1 MDSESLIRPP
11 AARLFCGLVSF
22 IIISSMILLP
32 NTDVQKNLTL
42 VLKGPRP
49 YKQNIV
55 KAAVKYKNI
64 GINKRIDLFLPIIID
79 AAEKYGV
86 DPDLVKAV
94 IMAESSYNPSAVSNK
109 GAVGLMQIM
118 SATATSLGVKD
129 LFNPEDNVDGGV
141 KYLKWLLNQF
151 KGDTMLAV
159 AAYNAGRT
167 KVRKYQGVP
176 PYKTTQYYVKK
187 VFEYYEYYQDA
198 EKIET

>member
-1 MDSESLIRPP
+1 MDCEPLIRSS
-11 AARLFCGLVSF
+11 AARLTCGLISLV
-22 IIISSMILLP
+22 IISSIIVLP
-32 NTDVQKNLTL
+32 NNNTENNLEL

-49 YKQNIV
+49 YKQNIAEQGRKHKIV
-55 KAAVKYKNI
+55 N
-64 GINKRIDLFLPIIID
+64 INKRINLFMPIILG
-79 AAEKYGV
+79 AAEKYNV

-94 IMAESSYNPSAVSNK
+94 IMAESSFNPSAVSSK

-118 SATATSLGVKD
+118 PDTAESLGVKD

-151 KGDTMLAV
+151 DGNTVLAV

-176 PYKTTQYYVKK
+176 PYKTTRYYVKK
-187 VFEYYEYYQDA
+187 VFEYYEHYQGA
-198 EKIET
+198 ENIET